1 MTVDIVGRILQRAQL
16 SRWLTAAVSGQPV
29 VVIIDGPAGVG
40 KSTLVEWLVGQAA
53 EQRVAHRVITVPESG
68 DITPDLQ
75 LGVAG
80 IDEQLHSGA
89 PQLLVIDDAHW
100 LDETGRHHVE
110 HLAFLLGT
118 ASLTGQPAPM
128 CLVLVV
134 RGDAAPMP
142 VVSRLIDEP
151 VTRRLTISA

>member
-53 EQRVAHRVITVPESG
+53 EHRLAHRVITVPESG

-80 IDEQLHSGA
+80 IDEQ
-89 PQLLVIDDAHW
+89 
-100 LDETGRHHVE
+100 
-110 HLAFLLGT
+110 
-118 ASLTGQPAPM
+118 
-128 CLVLVV
+128 
-134 RGDAAPMP
+134 
-142 VVSRLIDEP
+142 
-151 VTRRLTISA
+151 